1 MVATRKAERM
11 LLGTGGTLH
20 NTYETRTNSRGEY
33 RIYGLPPGSYLVD
46 ARPGGVS
53 ARSATGC
60 GGPRVSTPVAVQIPF
75 LPQPHP
81 TTAGI
86 VMSTSGEMG
95 CGSIEG
101 RITGLASGDVALV
114 TVFSSD
120 FPSRR
125 ISSERADKSGQFRFS
140 GIAVGEY
147 TVIAVA
153 PVSGASGTVGV
164 MNSQTL
170 VARQHVIV
178 SPSVATEL
186 SLPLTPPR
194 TVTLAFPS
202 ESGAGGECIRGH
214 QIRLSSIEEWGG
226 MHEFSIPLFPDG
238 RRMSFTALPVTYEVR
253 DTGLRAGCIVSAP
266 SRLTVDSIRN
276 LDSPFSV
283 VEPAEIEVSSPG
295 DKSVSIAANEDHI
308 LLLVPQEDSLMGI
321 GLTTVRV
328 SRSEPIE
335 VQGLAPGR
343 YSIQL
348 LPRALWDDPERSIF
362 DADNSLLTLQ
372 PGTNRLG
379 VP

>member
-1 MVATRKAERM
+1 
-11 LLGTGGTLH
+11 
-20 NTYETRTNSRGEY
+20 
-33 RIYGLPPGSYLVD
+33 
-46 ARPGGVS
+46 
-53 ARSATGC
+53 
-60 GGPRVSTPVAVQIPF
+60 
-75 LPQPHP
+75 
-81 TTAGI
+81 
-86 VMSTSGEMG
+86 
-95 CGSIEG
+95 
-101 RITGLASGDVALV
+101 
-114 TVFSSD
+114 
-120 FPSRR
+120 
-125 ISSERADKSGQFRFS
+125 
-140 GIAVGEY
+140 
-147 TVIAVA
+147 
-153 PVSGASGTVGV
+153 
-164 MNSQTL
+164 
-170 VARQHVIV
+170 
-178 SPSVATEL
+178 
-186 SLPLTPPR
+186 
-194 TVTLAFPS
+194 
-202 ESGAGGECIRGH
+202 
-214 QIRLSSIEEWGG
+214 